1 MPTPPPSET
10 VPATKVADR
19 KANGTPAHRQAV
31 QDAAAELFAAQGF
44 AATGVR
50 EIAAR
55 AGVDPA
61 LVIRYF
67 GSKEKLFLRTM
78 TMPDTFTAV
87 IAGPLA
93 GLGERLIDFVVRR
106 TRDEAAPMS
115 TNIFAAL
122 LRASDRPTVQA
133 HLRESVDEMIVS
145 NLAQR
150 LPGADTELRS
160 RLISAQVTG
169 LMAALYVIHDPGLVS
184 APREQLVAHY
194 GRAIQLLIDG

>member
-1 MPTPPPSET
+1 MPTRDADAAQAATGADPG
-10 VPATKVADR
+10 PA
-19 KANGTPAHRQAV
+19 KANGTQAHRQQVQAV
-31 QDAAAELFAAQGF
+31 ATELFAAQGF

-61 LVIRYF
+61 LVIRWF

-87 IAGPLA
+87 IAGPLDD
-93 GLGERLIDFVVRR
+93 LGRRLVDFLVQR
-106 TRDEAAPMS
+106 TRNEA
-115 TNIFAAL
+115 THVFAAL
-122 LRASDRPTVQA
+122 LRASDRPTVQV
-133 HLRESVDEMIVS
+133 HLREAVDEMIVA

-150 LPGADTELRS
+150 LPGTSTDLRS

-169 LMAALYVIHDPGLVS
+169 LMAALHVVQDPGLVS
-184 APREQLVAHY
+184 APAEELVAYY
-194 GRAIQLLIDG
+194 GRAIQLLVDG